1 MAINKLDAI
10 NMCLRGISR
19 DPVATVDD
27 PDLDS
32 ALALSTIEQL
42 SSDLQTVGYWFNKEY
57 NWNLTLNTAGE
68 VIVPNNALSVLPE
81 GDNRGQWLAIR
92 GNRLYDVTNH
102 TYNLTNRLNGKG
114 EINLSFIMELEFDET
129 PPVFRMAIAYM
140 ARRMFAQDLEVDQ
153 NRWQF
158 QIRDEERT
166 LQMLE
171 KEEARHRRR
180 NYLRDNAQVA
190 SNLAQIGGPNSH
202 AYTNRV
208 FPRRDYVGG

>member
-10 NMCLRGISR
+10 NMCLRGIGR
-19 DPVATVDD
+19 DPVASVDD

-42 SSDLQTVGYWFNKEY
+42 SSDLQTFGYWFNKEY
-57 NWNLTLNTAGE
+57 NWTLSLGTNGE

-81 GDNRGQWLAIR
+81 QDNRGQWIVLR
-92 GNRLYDVTNH
+92 GNRLYDMLNH
-102 TYNLTNRLNGKG
+102 TYDLRTTLGDAG
-114 EINLSFIMELEFDET
+114 EVHLSFIMELDFDMT

-153 NRWQF
+153 TRWQF

-180 NYLRDNAQVA
+180 NYLRDNAQAA
-190 SNLAQIGGPNSH
+190 SAISQIGGPNSQ

-208 FPRRDYVGG
+208 FPRRNFIGD